1 MEVLTIRNHGG
12 NAFKESHY
20 NNPYSDPEKRDVFRR
35 CFIKGY
41 VEGVKMYANHLY
53 NKGSIF
59 DIVDSIRR
67 TAEYETWAPLMS
79 FEKIVL
85 IALKQFAMA
94 NELEKKARSLEDELR
109 KAENRCL
116 EELKHSE
123 NVTRKQKEKYEAE
136 LEIKDRKIAYLENI
150 LASLTKRGYK

>member
-12 NAFKESHY
+12 NAFKKSHY
-20 NNPYSDPEKRDVFRR
+20 NTPYSDPEKRDVFRR

-67 TAEYETWAPLMS
+67 TAEYETWAPLFS
-79 FEKIVL
+79 FEKTVL
-85 IALKQFAMA
+85 MALKKFEKVS
-94 NELEKKARSLEDELR
+94 ELEKKFTVLNDELKR
-109 KAENRCL
+109 QKDG
-116 EELKHSE
+116 
-123 NVTRKQKEKYEAE
+123 VTRKQKDEYEAA
-136 LEIKDRKIAYLENI
+136 LRIKDEKIAELENI
-150 LASLTKRGYK
+150 LANLTKQGYK

>member
-1 MEVLTIRNHGG
+1 MEELTIRNHGG
-12 NAFKESHY
+12 NAFKESRY

-53 NKGSIF
+53 DKGSMF

-85 IALKQFAMA
+85 MALKKFEKVS
-94 NELEKKARSLEDELR
+94 ELEKKVTVLD
-109 KAENRCL
+109 
-116 EELKHSE
+116 EELKRQKDGL
-123 NVTRKQKEKYEAE
+123 TRKQKEEYEAMLCLKDEKIAE
-136 LEIKDRKIAYLENI
+136 LETI
-150 LASLTKRGYK
+150 LASLTKQGYK

>member
-1 MEVLTIRNHGG
+1 MEVLTIRKHGG
-12 NAFKESHY
+12 VAFKESHY
-20 NNPYSDPEKRDVFRR
+20 NDPYSDPEKRDLFRR

-67 TAEYETWAPLMS
+67 TAEYETWAPLFS

-85 IALKQFAMA
+85 MALKKFEKVS
-94 NELEKKARSLEDELR
+94 ELEKKVTVLD
-109 KAENRCL
+109 
-116 EELKHSE
+116 EELKRQKDG
-123 NVTRKQKEKYEAE
+123 VTRKQKEEYEAE
-136 LEIKDRKIAYLENI
+136 LELKDRKIAELENI
-150 LASLTKRGYK
+150 LASLTKQGYK